1 MIGNAQRVGDRLQA
15 SLAAIRHDAIKEVR
29 GRGLMLAVE
38 LHAGAGGA
46 RRVCENLQRR
56 GLLCKET
63 HEHTIRI
70 APPLVLTAD
79 QADWIAEQFEAA
91 LRDPT

>member
-1 MIGNAQRVGDRLQA
+1 
-15 SLAAIRHDAIKEVR
+15 
-29 GRGLMLAVE
+29 MLFRS
-38 LHAGAGGA
+38 GA

-70 APPLVLTAD
+70 APPLVLTPD

-91 LRDPT
+91 LRDPS